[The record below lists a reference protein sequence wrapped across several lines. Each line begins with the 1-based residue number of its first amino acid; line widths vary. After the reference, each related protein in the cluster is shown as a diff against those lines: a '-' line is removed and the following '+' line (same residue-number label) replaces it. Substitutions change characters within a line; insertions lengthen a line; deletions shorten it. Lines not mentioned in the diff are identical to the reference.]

1 MNQFELEMK
10 KVAQERDA
18 ELLRLDSNMNGI
30 RRDCDRRIRKMMFD
44 YTERIHTMET
54 EWLDLKLRI
63 NNISDM
69 QARFGLMD
77 RMHRLENDQSYQRKR
92 RDIDLK
98 TERDE
103 LNVRIQEVSVEK
115 RHVRL
120 EADRRLTK
128 IQERYQHWLENR
140 ERTEGDEKI

>member
-1 MNQFELEMK
+1 MNKFELEMA
-10 KVAQERDA
+10 KVKQERDA
-18 ELLRLDSNMNGI
+18 ELLRIDSNMAGI
-30 RRDCDRRIRKMMFD
+30 RRDCDRRIRKLMFE
-44 YTERIHTMET
+44 YAERLHKMEN

-77 RMHRLENDQSYQRKR
+77 RLHRLENEQSYQRKR

-103 LNVRIQEVSVEK
+103 LNVRIQEVSVESRRVK
-115 RHVRL
+115 L
-120 EADRRLTK
+120 EAARRLME
-128 IQERYQHWLENR
+128 IQERYQHWLDS
-140 ERTEGDEKI
+140 TQKIVCNEEV

>member
-30 RRDCDRRIRKMMFD
+30 RRDCDRRIRKLMLE
-44 YTERIHTMET
+44 YAERIHTMET

-77 RMHRLENDQSYQRKR
+77 RLHRLENDQSYQRKR

-98 TERDE
+98 GERDE
-103 LNVRIQEVSVEK
+103 LNVRIQEVSVERRRVK
-115 RHVRL
+115 L
-120 EADRRLTK
+120 EAARRLME
-128 IQERYQHWLENR
+128 IQERYQHWLDNP
-140 ERTEGDEKI
+140 EKTVSNEEV

>member
-1 MNQFELEMK
+1 M
-10 KVAQERDA
+10 AQERDA
-18 ELLRLDSNMNGI
+18 ELLRIDSNMVGI

-103 LNVRIQEVSVEK
+103 LNVRIQEVSVE
-115 RHVRL
+115 RRRVRL
-120 EADRRLTK
+120 EADRRLTE

-140 ERTEGDEKI
+140 EKNEGDEKI

>member
-1 MNQFELEMK
+1 MNKFELEMA

-44 YTERIHTMET
+44 YTERIHQMEK
-54 EWLDLKLRI
+54 EWLDMKLRI

-77 RMHRLENDQSYQRKR
+77 RLHRLENDQSYQRKR
-92 RDIDLK
+92 RTIDLK
-98 TERDE
+98 AERDE
-103 LNVRIQEVSVEK
+103 LNVRMKEAELEK

-120 EADRRLTK
+120 EADRRLTE

-140 ERTEGDEKI
+140 EKTEGDEKI